1 MSTPE
6 ALALSGR
13 ASDPSRDRGR
23 AWYRSTGREV
33 TVSSI
38 PGPLTGS
45 ASVARLASWG
55 ERLRAEQPVK
65 VKAFQAQF
73 RKGFGNLIFRPVHSG
88 LKLDTLD
95 PPFSLHSPPSHNIQY
110 SHITH
115 ALALAAPPSRF
126 QIPSLARMYRRL
138 VLKTL
143 SKSGSRSMGSI
154 PSKSGPESGRMDD
167 LLPQ

>member
-6 ALALSGR
+6 APALSGR

-55 ERLRAEQPVK
+55 ERLRAWQPVK

-88 LKLDTLD
+88 LKLDTLLI
-95 PPFSLHSPPSHNIQY
+95 PKKSEIG
-110 SHITH
+110 TGGVVH
-115 ALALAAPPSRF
+115 AWVG
-126 QIPSLARMYRRL
+126 QI
-138 VLKTL
+138 VLKCDVFKT
-143 SKSGSRSMGSI
+143 
-154 PSKSGPESGRMDD
+154 
-167 LLPQ
+167 